1 MPFDPPNT
9 EQQLDALLNASYRSR
24 SPLRTLWALFA
35 GRHGHLALTVI
46 LFVIKQSPVWA
57 FPIVTGNIIT
67 LITGI
72 YAQHQAHQP
81 VDPRSVGHILFNALV
96 MFVLI
101 AQNVPM
107 HTLYAMALSS
117 VVRNVQLILRSS
129 LVVRLQQ
136 LSMSFHDRTE
146 SGKLQSKV
154 LRDVE
159 AVEALV
165 RLLMESVLQG
175 GIILVIALVMTLR
188 KSPTIT
194 LFFLLTVPAAVL
206 LTRLFSKP
214 MQRRNEGFRR
224 ELEEMSSRVSE
235 MIEMI
240 PITRAHAVEGVEVDK
255 LHRQLLR
262 IRHSGRKLDYSN
274 NLFGSIAW
282 AMFQSFQL
290 ACLMFNIRQCYLGV
304 ITIGDVVMYQGFFR
318 HGRRGRSADGRHD
331 PTADGW
337 D

>member
-1 MPFDPPNT
+1 MAFDVPNT
-9 EQQLDALLNASYRSR
+9 EQQLDALLGASYRSR

-35 GRHGHLALTVI
+35 GRRGHLTLTVI

-81 VDPRSVGHILFNALV
+81 IDPGTIGHILINALV

-117 VVRNVQLILRSS
+117 VVRNVQLVLRSS

-146 SGKLQSKV
+146 TGKLQSKV

-165 RLLMESVLQG
+165 RLLHG
-175 GIILVIALVMTLR
+175 FG
-188 KSPTIT
+188 
-194 LFFLLTVPAAVL
+194 AAG
-206 LTRLFSKP
+206 RHYFHH
-214 MQRRNEGFRR
+214 RAGDDAA
-224 ELEEMSSRVSE
+224 EE
-235 MIEMI
+235 
-240 PITRAHAVEGVEVDK
+240 PDHHAV
-255 LHRQLLR
+255 
-262 IRHSGRKLDYSN
+262 
-274 NLFGSIAW
+274 FP
-282 AMFQSFQL
+282 
-290 ACLMFNIRQCYLGV
+290 
-304 ITIGDVVMYQGFFR
+304 
-318 HGRRGRSADGRHD
+318 ADGACGCSSHPCCSASRCSGE
-331 PTADGW
+331 TKGFGASW
-337 D
+337 RRCRRASAR